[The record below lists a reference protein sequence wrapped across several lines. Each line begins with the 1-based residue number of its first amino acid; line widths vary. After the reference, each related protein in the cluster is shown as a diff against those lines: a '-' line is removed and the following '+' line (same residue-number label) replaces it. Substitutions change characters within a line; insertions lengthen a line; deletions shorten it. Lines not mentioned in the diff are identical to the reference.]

1 MQFDYNEIVDFFT
14 NEDNGYFKS
23 YSTIAQDPKTINE
36 MNRYY
41 SPDIKIATYFPMLI
55 VVDREQFLRISSSH
69 PGIQETLLPE
79 HIAVD
84 EKQGLVGVLLNA
96 KFAIKD
102 TGEIIEQMFTAH
114 YKLTRDENDELKI
127 INLWIFAEYVPPGKQ
142 NIVDLYEDA
151 FKAAL

>member
-1 MQFDYNEIVDFFT
+1 MNS
-14 NEDNGYFKS
+14 S
-23 YSTIAQDPKTINE
+23 YA
-36 MNRYY
+36 
-41 SPDIKIATYFPMLI
+41 FP
-55 VVDREQFLRISSSH
+55 H
-69 PGIQETLLPE
+69 HTQETLLPE

-96 KFAIKD
+96 KFAIKN

-142 NIVDLYEDA
+142 NIVDLYRGIADA
-151 FKAAL
+151 LIG